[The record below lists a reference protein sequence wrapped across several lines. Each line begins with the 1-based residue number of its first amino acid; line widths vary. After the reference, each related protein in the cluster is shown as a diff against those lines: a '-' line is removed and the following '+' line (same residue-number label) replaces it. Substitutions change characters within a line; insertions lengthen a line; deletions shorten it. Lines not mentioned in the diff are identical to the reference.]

1 MSRRGLTLG
10 QPNSSSGGSTSAT
23 NKGSTPSSPV
33 PLRRPLNGA
42 ALAPDPP
49 RAPLPTDASG
59 RGGPSSMSS
68 QNYEDNESEVAR
80 LYEMGQLQRRT
91 HGHGQG
97 HSHSH
102 SQGVRRR
109 RRPPVPNPEI
119 RDARLAALEDGDEE
133 HEGGREAASRR
144 HGHDGEEEEE
154 GSTAATEKA
163 LRWRTRQRALL
174 RWLINLLL
182 AVVVETIYLFIS
194 YASSSLL
201 QSKAAL
207 MLHAPTA
214 GAKYAVKLSFSL
226 LYAGLAFLMVYLVPS
241 SAGSGIPETKVRTQ
255 LN

>member
-1 MSRRGLTLG
+1 M
-10 QPNSSSGGSTSAT
+10 
-23 NKGSTPSSPV
+23 
-33 PLRRPLNGA
+33 
-42 ALAPDPP
+42 
-49 RAPLPTDASG
+49 DASG
-59 RGGPSSMSS
+59 RGGPNSMSS

-80 LYEMGQLQRRT
+80 LYEMGQLQRHT

-97 HSHSH
+97 QSQSH
-102 SQGVRRR
+102 GLRRR
-109 RRPPVPNPEI
+109 RRPVPNPEI
-119 RDARLAALEDGDEE
+119 RDAGLAALEDGDEE
-133 HEGGREAASRR
+133 HEGGREAASGR
-144 HGHDGEEEEE
+144 HGPGEEEEE
-154 GSTAATEKA
+154 DSTAATEKA
-163 LRWRTRQRALL
+163 LRRRTRQRALL

-182 AVVVETIYLFIS
+182 AVMVETIYLFIS

-241 SAGSGIPETKVRTQ
+241 SAGSGIPETKVRTE